1 MTNINLQDSFL
12 NNVRREKVKIT
23 LFLNN
28 GFKLTGNVL
37 GFDNYVVFIETEKGQ
52 QLVYKHAITSILP
65 FKQVILY
72 NNDTNDENETIKE

>member
-1 MTNINLQDSFL
+1 MGASNINLQDSFL
-12 NNVRREKVKIT
+12 NNVRREKITIT

-28 GFKLTGNVL
+28 GYKLTGIVV

-65 FKQVILY
+65 FKQVKLF
-72 NNDTNDENETIKE
+72 NNELEE

>member
-1 MTNINLQDSFL
+1 MRTSNINLQDSFL
-12 NNVRREKVKIT
+12 NNVRKEKITIT

-28 GFKLTGNVL
+28 GYKLTGSVV

-65 FKQVILY
+65 FKQVKLF
-72 NNDTNDENETIKE
+72 NNETEE